1 MPRGRGR
8 HKQLRARAFL
18 PSLVA
23 LPLTLLVG
31 AWAIN
36 AMQGPTSPTDT
47 GADRKPVA
55 KTQPPVVPPV
65 PDNPYIDPAHA
76 PGRSGE
82 LGLGVGTA
90 TAADVVGTLKSTG
103 IPASALRAYA
113 LAQAAMVEGDEP
125 CHLPWTLM
133 AAIGRVES
141 NHGRVDESTLTRQGK
156 AVPAIV
162 GPSLDGGPGLPHVAD
177 TDEGAF
183 DQDGSFDRGVGPMQ
197 FLPETWR
204 SIGIDA
210 DRDSKL
216 DPQDVDDATLAGAV
230 YLCSGSDDLATSS
243 GLKTALGRY
252 NSSPEYADL
261 VVAVKTAYEAGEWQ
275 QVADGRQLPPP
286 PKTPGSPDPG
296 APDPA
301 PSGDS
306 QAPPGPDAPGPD
318 PVPTGGPA
326 PGPDPAPT
334 GGPKPDPSS
343 PVPGPVPSKDP
354 KPSPNDPRP
363 EPPKPGPTKP
373 APSPSPTSDDD
384 DGGLELPL
392 PLPPLP
398 IPLPLLLAPV

>member
-8 HKQLRARAFL
+8 HKQLRVRAFL

-31 AWAIN
+31 AWAIH
-36 AMQGPTSPTDT
+36 ALQGPPASSEA
-47 GADRKPVA
+47 GGDRKPVA
-55 KTQPPVVPPV
+55 KSQPPVVPPV
-65 PDNPYIDPAHA
+65 PDNPFVDPAHA

-82 LGLGVGTA
+82 VGLGVGSSPA
-90 TAADVVGTLKSTG
+90 TSVVGSLKATG

-113 LAQAAMVEGDEP
+113 LAQAAMVEGDEA

-177 TDEGAF
+177 TDEGVF
-183 DQDGSFDRGVGPMQ
+183 DQDGSFDRAVGPMQ

-230 YLCSGSDDLATSS
+230 YLCSGSDDLATPS
-243 GLKTALGRY
+243 GLATALGRY

-261 VVAVKTAYEAGEWQ
+261 VVAVKSAYEAGEWQ
-275 QVADGRQLPPP
+275 QVADGRQLPVT
-286 PKTPGSPDPG
+286 PKTPGSVDPG
-296 APDPA
+296 APDPS
-301 PSGDS
+301 PTGGS
-306 QAPPGPDAPGPD
+306 QAPEPGPD
-318 PVPTGGPA
+318 PVPTGGPV
-326 PGPDPAPT
+326 PGPDPVPT
-334 GGPKPDPSS
+334 SGPQPDPA
-343 PVPGPVPSKDP
+343 PPGPVPTKN
-354 KPSPNDPRP
+354 PSPPPGSPNP
-363 EPPKPGPTKP
+363 EPPKPAPTKP
-373 APSPSPTSDDD
+373 APSPSPTSEDD